1 MKIKIDRLEINCNMK
16 KKIVVIFL
24 YLCLLSGCANNEKKV
39 ENTPA
44 PTNVSTQTPT
54 ATLLLTPEFERGI
67 FGEKSAV

>member
-24 YLCLLSGCANNEKKV
+24 YLCLLSGCTNNEKKV
-39 ENTPA
+39 EYTPA

-54 ATLLLTPEFERGI
+54 ATPLLTPEFERGI